1 MRKRKNMDT
10 KMEKRTKIFCPKC
23 KGNGFYRVPYHQT
36 KEEVH
41 AQCDDCNRTG
51 ELWIE
56 DNLEPQELR
65 TKGVI

>member
-1 MRKRKNMDT
+1 MAT
-10 KMEKRTKIFCPKC
+10 KTAKQRTKIFCPKC

-41 AQCDDCNRTG
+41 AQCEDCDRQG
-51 ELWIE
+51 EIYL
-56 DNLEPQELR
+56 DVPNVKVLR